1 VKHVKIVENVYLVTL
16 TKQIYPVKCEAYF
29 TGAKQTREPSM
40 SWYAVYTKSRY
51 EDKVFSG
58 LLQRSVEVY
67 LPKIEVWSKRK
78 DRKKRIHIPMFA
90 GYLFVDLDDL
100 TNEKK
105 LNVLTTPG
113 VVRMLGKPQSSE
125 PFPIPDAQIEAIQRL
140 TSSGV
145 ELQSW
150 LYPRVGERARIIN
163 GPFAGIEGVVLQTD
177 LKKNLF
183 VVSIDLLR
191 RSVAIQLEGF
201 QVERI

>member
-1 VKHVKIVENVYLVTL
+1 
-16 TKQIYPVKCEAYF
+16 
-29 TGAKQTREPSM
+29 M

-51 EDKVFSG
+51 EDKVLSG

-78 DRKKRIHIPMFA
+78 DRKKRIRIPMFA
-90 GYLFVDLDDL
+90 GYLFVDLEDL

-105 LNVLTTPG
+105 LSVLTTPG
-113 VVRMLGKPQSSE
+113 VVRMLGKPRSSE

-140 TSSGV
+140 TASGV

-163 GPFAGIEGVVLQTD
+163 GPFTGIEGVVLQTD
-177 LKKNLF
+177 LKKNIF
-183 VVSIDLLR
+183 VVSIDLLQ